1 MSSELHDLIEKE
13 LQAADVRIEAGV
25 RATAPAGPIR
35 PLTSLGVSGAGAAAG
50 SLRRAAR
57 HPSEVLREAV
67 EWVQLQVARA
77 KAHAAG
83 TALQATPFA
92 PQTLALTLSLSL
104 RR

>member
-25 RATAPAGPIR
+25 RASAPAGPVR
-35 PLTSLGVSGAGAAAG
+35 PLSSLGVSGAATAG
-50 SLRRAAR
+50 TLRRAAR

-83 TALQATPFA
+83 TAAQA
-92 PQTLALTLSLSL
+92 QRRQGLSPPNPH
-104 RR
+104 